1 MLQCESAVVYDGMP
15 ISSGGAHG
23 LGRIEARDAHAGWLG
38 FLAACTRPANVHC
51 YFDLPQTPE
60 LTVEPSVRARIA
72 EVFPADRRRYPVPD
86 DRVNEA
92 LDLLTSFE
100 PQPTNPWGMA
110 PVWLRFSADFRLM
123 RPGAAELWPEQE
135 PERFGYF
142 ETPTGVRLGA
152 SRTNLSLQ
160 ARRSMGMLLSIPN
173 ATDADLAVL
182 VPWLQDHLPFRLSAK
197 HWSRWTLAKNGRTYR
212 GRKLTL

>member
-1 MLQCESAVVYDGMP
+1 MSQCESAVVYDGMP
-15 ISSGGAHG
+15 ISSGGTHG
-23 LGRIEARDAHAGWLG
+23 LGRISARDAHQAWSG
-38 FLAACTRPANVHC
+38 FLASCTVPTNVRC

-72 EVFPADRRRYPVPD
+72 EAFPAEGRRYPVPN

-92 LDLLTSFE
+92 LDPLTSFE

-110 PVWLRFSADFRLM
+110 PVWLRFSAEFRLVD
-123 RPGAAELWPEQE
+123 PADGELWPGQE
-135 PERFGYF
+135 PERFGFF

-173 ATDADLAVL
+173 ATDAELAVL
-182 VPWLQDHLPFRLSAK
+182 VPWLQDRLPFRLSTK

-212 GRKLTL
+212 GRKLTP